1 MRTMHTECLSPD
13 QFHSATISD
22 VVVREPPDED
32 EDEEDDEGDD
42 RDDNDD
48 QEESDDGYSE

>member
-1 MRTMHTECLSPD
+1 MQTECLSPD
-13 QFHSATISD
+13 QFHSAAIPD
-22 VVVREPPDED
+22 LLVREQPDDEE
-32 EDEEDDEGDD
+32 EDEEEDEGDD